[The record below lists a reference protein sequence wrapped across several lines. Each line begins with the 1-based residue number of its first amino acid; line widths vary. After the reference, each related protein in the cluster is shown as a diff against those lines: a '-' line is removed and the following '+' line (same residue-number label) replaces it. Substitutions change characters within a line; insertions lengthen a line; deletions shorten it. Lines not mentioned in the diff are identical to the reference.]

1 MAAKILIVEDEP
13 GLLEG
18 LQHNFQFEGYE
29 IVTAANGKDGLR
41 AALKDKPDL
50 IVLDLMLPEKSGF
63 DVLKDFRERNAATP
77 VLILTAR
84 NFEADIVKGFDL
96 GADDYVTKPFSVA
109 ELLARVRALLKRA
122 PAADADHVR
131 RARQVELAAA
141 KVRAD
146 TAHDL
151 GDGERLRHVVVGA
164 GVEPL
169 HAVRLG
175 VERGEHEDRHVVLL
189 GAQPCADLDAGH
201 ARQEEVEDHQVVAP
215 RPSLLE
221 RIAAVSHSVDLVPGL
236 AQRVRHGFADRRLV
250 LDDEDPA
257 VHPTRVAEGNLTV
270 KDVPAPTTD
279 DTSMSPPIAC
289 TA

>member
-18 LQHNFQFEGYE
+18 LHHNFQFEGYE
-29 IVTAANGKDGLR
+29 VVTAANGKDGIR

-122 PAADADHVR
+122 PAADEAGQQVPGTITFGDVTMDLQNREVKKNGELVQFSFKEFELLKYLALR
-131 RARQVELAAA
+131 RGRTVSRDELLQEIWGVDVE
-141 KVRAD
+141 
-146 TAHDL
+146 
-151 GDGERLRHVVVGA
+151 A
-164 GVEPL
+164 GVTTRTVDT
-169 HAVRLG
+169 HIANI
-175 VERGEHEDRHVVLL
+175 RGKLTGGDVDRPFIVT
-189 GAQPCADLDAGH
+189 
-201 ARQEEVEDHQVVAP
+201 
-215 RPSLLE
+215 
-221 RIAAVSHSVDLVPGL
+221 
-236 AQRVRHGFADRRLV
+236 
-250 LDDEDPA
+250 
-257 VHPTRVAEGNLTV
+257 VHKVGYKFV
-270 KDVPAPTTD
+270 G
-279 DTSMSPPIAC
+279 
-289 TA
+289 

>member
-29 IVTAANGKDGLR
+29 VVTAANGKDGLR

-122 PAADADHVR
+122 PAADEAGQQVPGTITFGDVTMDLQNREVKKIGELVQFSFKEFELLKYLALR
-131 RARQVELAAA
+131 RGRTVSRDELLQEIWGVDVE
-141 KVRAD
+141 
-146 TAHDL
+146 
-151 GDGERLRHVVVGA
+151 A
-164 GVEPL
+164 GVTTRTVDT
-169 HAVRLG
+169 HIANI
-175 VERGEHEDRHVVLL
+175 RGKLTGGDVDRPFIVT
-189 GAQPCADLDAGH
+189 
-201 ARQEEVEDHQVVAP
+201 
-215 RPSLLE
+215 
-221 RIAAVSHSVDLVPGL
+221 
-236 AQRVRHGFADRRLV
+236 
-250 LDDEDPA
+250 
-257 VHPTRVAEGNLTV
+257 VHKVGYKFV
-270 KDVPAPTTD
+270 G
-279 DTSMSPPIAC
+279 
-289 TA
+289 